1 MKQHLHGA
9 VREWLRHE
17 NQGRNRQA
25 EVSLRGVFSHLP
37 VEPLPVGFAERVL
50 ARAGIVPMPAAA
62 QPWAAVWTLRATLS
76 LSLALG
82 ALFLM
87 LLPSYLPSLLGIVH
101 PGRIAEIGVTV
112 LVGFIERLSF
122 GLVFWRILNDV
133 GAVLASALSSPAFM
147 AAAVLSVALS
157 VSAFRLL
164 HGLVVSER
172 SSYHV
177 GSA

>member
-1 MKQHLHGA
+1 MRQYLHLA
-9 VREWLRHE
+9 VSEWLRHE
-17 NQGRNRQA
+17 NEDRDWQA
-25 EVSLRGVFSHLP
+25 EESLRGVFAHLP
-37 VEPLPVGFAERVL
+37 EEPLPAGFAERIL
-50 ARAGIVPMPAAA
+50 ARAGLAPIAAPA

-87 LLPSYLPSLLGIVH
+87 LLPGYLPSLLGIVH
-101 PGRIAEIGVTV
+101 PGRVAEIGVTA

-122 GLVFWRILNDV
+122 GLVFWRILSDV
-133 GAVLASALSSPAFM
+133 GAVLASAVSSPAFM
-147 AAAVLSVALS
+147 AAAALSIVLS

-172 SSYHV
+172 SSYYV